1 MAAKVALV
9 TGGSRGIGL
18 AVARQLHSAGWKV
31 ALTSRSLSR
40 AEAAAQSVGPG
51 VLGLEYR
58 APTRGVDAEDGAAAA
73 ARVVAQVSERLGTG
87 VSALVNA
94 AGVSKD
100 SLLLRL
106 RDAELDELLL
116 TNLVGPMQMTRAA
129 AKGML
134 QQREG
139 SIVTIG
145 SVVGAR
151 GNVGQAAYSASK
163 AALVG
168 VTRSLAKE
176 LGGRNIRVNLV
187 EPGFIA
193 TDMTAAMTAAAREKT
208 LANVPLGRLGE
219 ADEVAKLVAFL
230 AGDDASYIT
239 GQCIRVDGGLVI

>member
-1 MAAKVALV
+1 MATKVALV

-18 AVARQLHSAGWKV
+18 AVARQLHSVGWKV

-40 AEAAAQSVGPG
+40 AEEAAHSVGPG

-58 APTRGVDAEDGAAAA
+58 APTREADAEDGAAAA
-73 ARVVAQVSERLGTG
+73 ARVVAQASERLGAG
-87 VSALVNA
+87 VSALINA

-134 QQREG
+134 QRREG

-145 SVVGAR
+145 SVVGTR

-193 TDMTAAMTAAAREKT
+193 TDMTAAMTDTAREKT